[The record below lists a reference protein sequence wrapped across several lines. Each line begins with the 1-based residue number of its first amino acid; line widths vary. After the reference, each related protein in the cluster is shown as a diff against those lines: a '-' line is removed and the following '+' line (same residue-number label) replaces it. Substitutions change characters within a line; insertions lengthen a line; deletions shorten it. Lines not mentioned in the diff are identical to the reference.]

1 MYVLYSSGDFFC
13 NINGHKNL
21 IRFELLQKFQHLMG
35 TINIFLTD
43 LRTFRSNFGMTG
55 GFAVFEHFF
64 YETHQGA
71 KDV

>member
-1 MYVLYSSGDFFC
+1 
-13 NINGHKNL
+13 
-21 IRFELLQKFQHLMG
+21 MG
-35 TINIFLTD
+35 TINIFLRD
-43 LRTFRSNFGMTG
+43 LRTFRSKFGMTG